1 MLTLKISKV
10 KLKNIKWLFIFCFLS
25 PLYVQ
30 ANHGE
35 DALAIFTANQNLPT
49 MTSGKA
55 KMLFK
60 GKVKRL
66 GGEKFI
72 LVDWPNGTDNKVNFY
87 YHLLGQTE
95 AKVNSY
101 RAKLIF
107 SGKGFPPKVIDKNN
121 FSSLKESMQEH
132 KNAISYA
139 PLSDIS
145 DEFKIL
151 FVIPEG
157 E

>member
-1 MLTLKISKV
+1 MQTLKIA
-10 KLKNIKWLFIFCFLS
+10 KLRLKHMKWLLIFCFLS
-25 PLYVQ
+25 PFYVQ
-30 ANHGE
+30 ANHQG
-35 DALAIFTANQNLPT
+35 DPLAIFTANQSLPKLT
-49 MTSGKA
+49 AGKA

-66 GGEKFI
+66 GGKKFI

-87 YHLLGQTE
+87 HHLLGQTE
-95 AKVNSY
+95 AKVNAY

-107 SGKGFPPKVIDKNN
+107 SGKGFPPKVSKEDN
-121 FSSLKESMQEH
+121 FSSLTQTMTEH

-151 FVIPEG
+151 FVISKG

>member
-1 MLTLKISKV
+1 MTTLKIIKV
-10 KLKNIKWLFIFCFLS
+10 RLKYIKWLLILCILS
-25 PLYVQ
+25 PTYAL
-30 ANHGE
+30 ANHSN
-35 DALAIFTANQNLPT
+35 APLAIFTANQDTPT
-49 MTSGKA
+49 ITVGKA

-66 GGEKFI
+66 GGKKFI
-72 LVDWPNGTDNKVNFY
+72 LVDWPNGSSHKVNFY
-87 YHLLGQTE
+87 QDLLGQTE
-95 AKVNSY
+95 AKLNAY

-107 SGKGFPPKVIDKNN
+107 SGKGFPPKISNEDT
-121 FSSLKESMQEH
+121 FQSLTKTMQSH

-151 FVIPEG
+151 FVLPKG